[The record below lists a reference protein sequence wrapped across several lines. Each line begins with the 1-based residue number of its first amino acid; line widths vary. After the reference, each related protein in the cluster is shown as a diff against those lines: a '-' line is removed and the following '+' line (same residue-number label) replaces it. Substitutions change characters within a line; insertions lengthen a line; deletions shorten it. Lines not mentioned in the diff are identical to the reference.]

1 MFAEIS
7 LPISSFQ
14 TFTYLVPENLKKSL
28 LVGSRVK
35 VPLGARKVSGVVV
48 SLIEESAFAGNLK
61 SIIEV
66 DDNTLVLS
74 KELWKLINWIS
85 HYYVTPIGLAYNTV
99 LPFSLLSNHSPKQS
113 SLLVTIC
120 WPNLIEPPLVPH
132 KSPPRTLF
140 NAFAFVDY
148 KV

>member
-74 KELWKLINWIS
+74 KELWKLINRIS

-99 LPFSLLSNHSPKQS
+99 LPFSLLSNQS
-113 SLLVTIC
+113 
-120 WPNLIEPPLVPH
+120 
-132 KSPPRTLF
+132 
-140 NAFAFVDY
+140 FVA
-148 KV
+148 